1 LILDNDRRFVLYK
14 KMSQSLS
21 PYYMVKGFF
30 VDEALFFIPQNA
42 VSQRREYAKQRSS
55 AYDFQDIYDRN
66 FITN

>member
-66 FITN
+66 SITN